1 MSDKKVEFDLN
12 KYTFRLLQ
20 NEPFFAALSRRVHK
34 RSTQAI
40 PTAGVMINKSTSQF
54 EMLYNPEFMASLT
67 DDHKLG
73 VLMHEFYHI
82 IFEHVTGRLPP
93 EGMSTM
99 WNVATDLSINSHL
112 IGKLPKEACIP
123 GAEGPFKEYPVG
135 KSAEWYFSKL
145 QNDEQ
150 FKKPKDGD
158 GQSGEGEG
166 EGQPNG
172 SGGSGDLGDHV
183 FDNHEGWEEASE
195 EVKQIARERMK
206 QAVADAAKEVQS
218 KGSSWG
224 TVSSQTR
231 QQIMDMISPKIDW
244 RKVLRYFV
252 KTSQRSNKRSTVRR
266 INKRFP
272 YIHSGKK
279 VTRQA
284 KIAVSID
291 QSGSVDDKMLA
302 AFFAELN
309 SLSKFAEFTVIP
321 FDTEVGESD
330 IFVWKKGQKKVWERV
345 LCGGTCFDAPTKYV
359 NQHNFDGH
367 IILTDMMAP
376 KPIASKCQRMWMTDE
391 HNAKNPYFQT
401 RERVIAIEP

>member
-12 KYTFRLLQ
+12 LYTFRLLQ

-34 RSTQAI
+34 RPTQAI
-40 PTAGVMINKSTSQF
+40 PTAGVMINKNTSQF

-135 KSAEWYFSKL
+135 KTAEWYFSKL
-145 QNDEQ
+145 QNDDQ

-166 EGQPNG
+166 DSEG
-172 SGGSGDLGDHV
+172 SGGSSGDLGDHV
-183 FDNHEGWEEASE
+183 FDNHDGWEEASE
-195 EVKQIARERMK
+195 EVKQIAKERMK

-321 FDTEVGESD
+321 FDTEVEESK

-345 LCGGTCFDAPTKYV
+345 LCGGTCFDAPTQYV
-359 NQHNFDGH
+359 NERDFDGH
-367 IILTDMMAP
+367 IILTDLMAP
-376 KPIASKCQRMWMTDE
+376 KPKKSRCQRMWMTTE
-391 HNAKNPYFQT
+391 YYARRPYFET
-401 RERVIAIEP
+401 NERIVVVD